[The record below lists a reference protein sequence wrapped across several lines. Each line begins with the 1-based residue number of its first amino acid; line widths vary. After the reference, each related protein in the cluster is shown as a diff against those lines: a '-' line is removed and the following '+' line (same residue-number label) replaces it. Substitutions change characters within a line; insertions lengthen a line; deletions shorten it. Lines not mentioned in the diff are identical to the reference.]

1 MIATDTPA
9 VLIVDPINILY
20 ATGASNMTVWSSRT
34 QARYLLLFAE
44 GPVVL
49 YDFFGCE
56 HLAQD
61 LPTIDQ
67 IRPARG
73 LCFTSSND
81 QTEKNA
87 KKVAAEI
94 HSLMKQ
100 HVGTERRLA
109 VDRFSFAF
117 TDALR
122 AEGLLLSDA
131 DPVFYHARKNKLVV
145 EIAYMREAMRRV
157 ETAVESFYNAVTPGK
172 TESEVWAE
180 FYKGLISGEGQY
192 IATRLMQ
199 SGSNTFPYFQECGN
213 RVLEHGDLV
222 CLDTDALGFHGYAVD
237 FSRSYLCGDLRP
249 SPQQQVLYSRAREQL
264 EHNMALIKPGKTY
277 EEIASDAWNIPDE
290 HQDSRYYCIG
300 HGLGMSG
307 ERPNIPYKIKDE
319 PYPLEGV
326 IEPGMVICIE
336 SYIGSSEADQGVK
349 LEQQLLVTEDSTE
362 CMSQAGFDHR
372 FSQ

>member
-192 IATRLMQ
+192 IATWRSRLPGYRCPGF
-199 SGSNTFPYFQECGN
+199 SWLRCGFFKIISL
-213 RVLEHGDLV
+213 RRSQTKPPAAGAVLQG
-222 CLDTDALGFHGYAVD
+222 
-237 FSRSYLCGDLRP
+237 
-249 SPQQQVLYSRAREQL
+249 QRAAGTQY
-264 EHNMALIKPGKTY
+264 G
-277 EEIASDAWNIPDE
+277 
-290 HQDSRYYCIG
+290 
-300 HGLGMSG
+300 
-307 ERPNIPYKIKDE
+307 
-319 PYPLEGV
+319 
-326 IEPGMVICIE
+326 
-336 SYIGSSEADQGVK
+336 ADQARK
-349 LEQQLLVTEDSTE
+349 NI
-362 CMSQAGFDHR
+362 
-372 FSQ
+372 